1 MGHNEIQQNIYGQEL
16 IFARTSRRKSHLGSD
31 DLADKIPPHLRTHT
45 QQYKFIRLEKRA
57 NYEPLIMALKGL
69 QVAYNPADYITPEQ
83 MRFSRKLRNDYEELK
98 RWSAYPTEITR
109 QTRSRFLGLIHD
121 GLMHEAHS
129 RPAHKLHYID
139 WAMGAIDVQLRL
151 FNKQIQRQAAVI
163 EKNSD
168 SPGQ

>member
-1 MGHNEIQQNIYGQEL
+1 M
-16 IFARTSRRKSHLGSD
+16 K
-31 DLADKIPPHLRTHT
+31 HT

-83 MRFSRKLRNDYEELK
+83 MRLSRKMRNDYEELK

-109 QTRSRFLGLIHD
+109 QTRGRFLGLIHD
-121 GLMHEAHS
+121 GLMHEAHN
-129 RPAHKLHYID
+129 RPAHQLHYID

-168 SPGQ
+168 SLGQ